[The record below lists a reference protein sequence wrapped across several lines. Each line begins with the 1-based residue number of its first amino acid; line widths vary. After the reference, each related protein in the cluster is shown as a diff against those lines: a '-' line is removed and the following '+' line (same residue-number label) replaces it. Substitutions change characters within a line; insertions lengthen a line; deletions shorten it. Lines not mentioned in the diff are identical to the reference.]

1 VRRLNDWFGL
11 RDCPQSQEMAFADQT
26 ELFPIL
32 RAAGC
37 LRYEIGTCLG
47 PCVGGC
53 TRSGYSKS
61 VRAARAF
68 LAGTEIALLDQLH
81 AEMRA
86 ASAALAFERAA
97 TLRDKLEALTW
108 LHLRLERM
116 RQIRGQETYVYP
128 VGGVEGGEICYV
140 IDRGRVIGAV
150 PSPRSR
156 DLLTKKP
163 QRKIKDAAAPVPIR
177 DVDQVL
183 LVAAWFRRRPE
194 ERERCVGLS
203 QFAKS
208 DRFGS

>member
-1 VRRLNDWFGL
+1 
-11 RDCPQSQEMAFADQT
+11 MAFADQT

-68 LAGTEIALLDQLH
+68 LAGTDSALLDQLH
-81 AEMRA
+81 AEMTA

-97 TLRDKLEALTW
+97 TLRDKWEMLTW
-108 LHLRLERM
+108 LHLRLERV
-116 RQIRGQETYVYP
+116 RQIRGEETFFYP
-128 VGGVEGGEICYV
+128 VRGVDGGEICYV
-140 IDRGRVIGAV
+140 IDGGRVIRAV
-150 PSPRSR
+150 PSPRSG

-163 QRKIKDAAAPVPIR
+163 QRKIKDAAAPVPIG

-203 QFAKS
+203 QFARS
-208 DRFGS
+208 NRFAS